1 MITDLYDEFG
11 NYIGP
16 EVNDS
21 ESESP
26 VQSEPE
32 DSQEESLE
40 FNEEEDHPMTGE
52 NEEEVEEER
61 DYSTAIIL
69 PEEKQYYPD
78 AEEV

>member
-1 MITDLYDEFG
+1 M
-11 NYIGP
+11 
-16 EVNDS
+16 
-21 ESESP
+21 
-26 VQSEPE
+26 
-32 DSQEESLE
+32 E
-40 FNEEEDHPMTGE
+40 FNEEEDRMFWTWLSISLFFKIDPMTGE

>member
-1 MITDLYDEFG
+1 MVLHISFFKID
-11 NYIGP
+11 
-16 EVNDS
+16 
-21 ESESP
+21 
-26 VQSEPE
+26 
-32 DSQEESLE
+32 
-40 FNEEEDHPMTGE
+40 PMTGE